1 MNIESNRPPLA
12 VRVLRGLWRTVDG
25 ARRLTVNLL
34 FVLVVAL
41 VAALLLERGP
51 RVPNKAALVL
61 APVGTLVEQLSG
73 DPGDRAWG
81 RLTGEPVRE
90 TLVRDLVAGI
100 RAAQDDERIAVLLL
114 DLDELSGAGL
124 SKLRDLRTALQEFRA
139 SGKKV
144 IAAAD
149 GYEQAAYYLAA
160 QSDEIHLSPQG
171 FVLIPGFGRFRP
183 YYKEGLDRAE
193 IDVHVFR
200 VGEYKS
206 AVEPYLRDGPSP
218 EAREADLE
226 VLGDLW
232 RAWLEDVGAGR
243 GRSPD
248 EIAAWVAG
256 MDERVAAA
264 GGDAARA
271 ALDAGLVDRLSNRDE
286 VRARLIELVGEDVES
301 HDFHRIALADYLEAE
316 DLTEP
321 PSPRGDAVGVV
332 LARGTILD
340 GAQPSGKVGGDTT
353 SALVRRAREDDSVK
367 AIVLRVDSPGGSAF
381 ASELIRRELALARA
395 AGKPVVVSMGSVAA
409 SGGYWISTA
418 SDEIWADAT
427 TITGSIGIFGMI
439 PTFDKPL
446 ARYLGVHVEGTGT
459 TWLSGALRVDRALE
473 PRLGGMVQ
481 DLIDRGYEE
490 FLARVGEARKMT
502 RDEVDAIARGRVWSG
517 ADAKGIGLVDELGG
531 LDAAIA
537 AAGRR
542 ARLGERPRVRWI
554 EKERTWKERLAGRLL
569 EGAAALAPGAV
580 AAAPHDPFST
590 AGRLRAALAELEA
603 LAELDDPRGLLAH
616 CFCEVDG

>member
-1 MNIESNRPPLA
+1 
-12 VRVLRGLWRTVDG
+12 
-25 ARRLTVNLL
+25 
-34 FVLVVAL
+34 
-41 VAALLLERGP
+41 
-51 RVPNKAALVL
+51 
-61 APVGTLVEQLSG
+61 
-73 DPGDRAWG
+73 
-81 RLTGEPVRE
+81 
-90 TLVRDLVAGI
+90 
-100 RAAQDDERIAVLLL
+100 
-114 DLDELSGAGL
+114 
-124 SKLRDLRTALQEFRA
+124 
-139 SGKKV
+139 
-144 IAAAD
+144 
-149 GYEQAAYYLAA
+149 
-160 QSDEIHLSPQG
+160 
-171 FVLIPGFGRFRP
+171 
-183 YYKEGLDRAE
+183 
-193 IDVHVFR
+193 
-200 VGEYKS
+200 
-206 AVEPYLRDGPSP
+206 
-218 EAREADLE
+218 
-226 VLGDLW
+226 
-232 RAWLEDVGAGR
+232 
-243 GRSPD
+243 
-248 EIAAWVAG
+248 
-256 MDERVAAA
+256 
-264 GGDAARA
+264 
-271 ALDAGLVDRLSNRDE
+271 
-286 VRARLIELVGEDVES
+286 
-301 HDFHRIALADYLEAE
+301 
-316 DLTEP
+316 
-321 PSPRGDAVGVV
+321 
-332 LARGTILD
+332 
-340 GAQPSGKVGGDTT
+340 
-353 SALVRRAREDDSVK
+353 VRRAREDDSVK